1 MATLLTVLIKI
12 GAEFTT
18 SEDVINQFKVDCV
31 LDEIS
36 EIIEFNETSL
46 AEGKMTQ
53 NVFLVDI
60 SGAKSAIWN
69 HPIRPWIAPET
80 ESIITSTKPA
90 NRIKVP
96 AGVQIEREWTDAE
109 AELHSWELDKNSKDK
124 IEKVTKLAGWYV
136 PFKI

>member
-36 EIIEFNETSL
+36 EIMEFNETSL

-53 NVFLVDI
+53 KVFLVNI
-60 SGAKSAIWN
+60 SGYKM
-69 HPIRPWIAPET
+69 RPWITPE
-80 ESIITSTKPA
+80 
-90 NRIKVP
+90 NRIRVP
-96 AGVQIEREWTDAE
+96 AGVQIEREWSDAE